1 MEYDFCLAEG
11 DECSISLIKSGGSAA
26 DHQDQG
32 DAWVRITA
40 RGRCQLGRSSYV
52 IYVIS
57 PYGTLDWGTSTS
69 PIENFNVFL
78 NVSAHELKV

>member
-1 MEYDFCLAEG
+1 MFNQFD
-11 DECSISLIKSGGSAA
+11 KSGGSAA

-40 RGRCQLGRSSYV
+40 RSREQLGRSSYV

-57 PYGTLDWGTSTS
+57 PYGTLGEGRGGPHPPKPGWADL
-69 PIENFNVFL
+69 PRLPPLVL
-78 NVSAHELKV
+78 

>member
-1 MEYDFCLAEG
+1 MEYDFSLAEG

-57 PYGTLDWGTSTS
+57 PYGTLGTEMNISA
-69 PIENFNVFL
+69 IRLVINVL
-78 NVSAHELKV
+78 

>member
-1 MEYDFCLAEG
+1 MFNQFD
-11 DECSISLIKSGGSAA
+11 KSGGSAA

-40 RGRCQLGRSSYV
+40 RGRGRLGRSSYV

-57 PYGTLDWGTSTS
+57 PYGTLVGPDFDA
-69 PIENFNVFL
+69 E
-78 NVSAHELKV
+78 